1 MDELSNTEVETFK
14 QTLGRLNRNL
24 EVTVITPLDNHILD
38 AFNAMTDLSKLR
50 VLLGCCLGNH
60 ASCSKPVDTAT
71 ADSDEELSDIEKA
84 NNIEMIRLKTWTAK
98 AVMVVMGCSLF
109 AIGLGL
115 TLSGKDPTLFIAKNI
130 EFAWKVFG
138 LIFS

>member
-24 EVTVITPLDNHILD
+24 EVTTITPLDKHILD

-50 VLLGCCLGNH
+50 VLLGCCLGKH
-60 ASCSKPVDTAT
+60 IPCDKTVVTQPS
-71 ADSDEELSDIEKA
+71 ADNDELSDIEKA
-84 NNIEMIRLKTWTAK
+84 NSIEMIRLKTWAVK
-98 AVMVVMGCSLF
+98 AAMVVMGCSLF

-115 TLSGKDPTLFIAKNI
+115 TLSGKDPTLFISKNI

>member
-24 EVTVITPLDNHILD
+24 EVTVITPLDKHILD

-50 VLLGCCLGNH
+50 VLLECCLGKH
-60 ASCSKPVDTAT
+60 APCSKPVDTVTVA
-71 ADSDEELSDIEKA
+71 SDEELSDIEKA
-84 NNIEMIRLKTWTAK
+84 NNIEMIRLKTWTVK
-98 AVMVVMGCSLF
+98 ATIVVMGCSLF

>member
-24 EVTVITPLDNHILD
+24 EVTIITPLDKHILD

-60 ASCSKPVDTAT
+60 VSCSKPVDTAT

-98 AVMVVMGCSLF
+98 AAMVVMGCSLF